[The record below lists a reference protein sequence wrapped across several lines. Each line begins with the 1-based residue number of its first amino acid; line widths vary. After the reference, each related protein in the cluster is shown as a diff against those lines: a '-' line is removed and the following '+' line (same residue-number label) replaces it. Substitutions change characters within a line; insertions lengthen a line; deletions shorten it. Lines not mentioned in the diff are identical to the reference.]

1 MTTKKYTY
9 SLTLILCGY
18 SISLIAVWA
27 SLVVT
32 NVGASEIISNYSN
45 IKVYPST
52 SSFNESSNLRHSPIN
67 MTMMEIIERGDI
79 AMGFNQNKITHHF
92 VAMPDGGKIIITAL
106 NSTDR
111 QTINQIKNHIPD
123 IQKEFSEGNFTKPFF
138 IHAQEVPRAEIMSE
152 KKDLVK
158 YSIQE
163 TNNGSSLL
171 LSTNDKE
178 LVDAIKY
185 FMQFQTRQHYG
196 H

>member
-1 MTTKKYTY
+1 
-9 SLTLILCGY
+9 
-18 SISLIAVWA
+18 LIALWA
-27 SLVVT
+27 LLGVT
-32 NVGASEIISNYSN
+32 NVGASEIISNNSN

-52 SSFNESSNLRHSPIN
+52 SSFNESSHLRHSPTN
-67 MTMMEIIERGDI
+67 MTIMEMIERGDI

-92 VAMPDGGKIIITAL
+92 VATPDGGKIIITSL

-111 QTINQIKNHIPD
+111 QTINQIKNHILD

-138 IHAQEVPRAEIMSE
+138 IHAQEVPGAEIMSE
-152 KKDLVK
+152 KKDLIK

-178 LVDAIKY
+178 LVDAIKQ

>member
-1 MTTKKYTY
+1 
-9 SLTLILCGY
+9 
-18 SISLIAVWA
+18 
-27 SLVVT
+27 
-32 NVGASEIISNYSN
+32 
-45 IKVYPST
+45 
-52 SSFNESSNLRHSPIN
+52 
-67 MTMMEIIERGDI
+67 MTMMEMIERGDI

-92 VAMPDGGKIIITAL
+92 VTTPDGGKIIITSL

-111 QTINQIKNHIPD
+111 QTINQIKNHILD
-123 IQKEFSEGNFTKPFF
+123 IQTEFSEGNFTKPFF

-152 KKDLVK
+152 KKDLIK

-171 LSTNDKE
+171 LSTNNKE
-178 LVDAIKY
+178 LVDAIKQ

>member
-1 MTTKKYTY
+1 MTKKYTY

-18 SISLIAVWA
+18 SVSLTAVWA
-27 SLVVT
+27 SLGVT
-32 NVGASEIISNYSN
+32 NVGAGEIISNNLN

-52 SSFNESSNLRHSPIN
+52 SSFNDLNVRHSPTN
-67 MTMMEIIERGDI
+67 MTMMEMIERGDI

-92 VAMPDGGKIIITAL
+92 VATPDGGKIIITSL

-111 QTINQIKNHIPD
+111 QTINQIKIHILD

-138 IHAQEVPRAEIMSE
+138 IHAQEVPGAEIMSE
-152 KKDLVK
+152 KKDLIK

-178 LVDAIKY
+178 LVDAIKH

>member
-1 MTTKKYTY
+1 MMTKRYTY
-9 SLTLILCGY
+9 SIALILCGY
-18 SISLIAVWA
+18 SISLITIWA
-27 SLVVT
+27 SLGLS
-32 NVGASEIISNYSN
+32 NAGASEIISNNSN

-52 SSFNESSNLRHSPIN
+52 SSFNESYHTRQSPTN
-67 MTMMEIIERGDI
+67 MIMMEMIERGDI

-92 VAMPDGGKIIITAL
+92 VATPDGGKIIITSL

-111 QTINQIKNHIPD
+111 QTINQIKNHILD

-138 IHAQEVPRAEIMSE
+138 IHAQEVPGAEIMSE
-152 KKDLVK
+152 KKDLIK
-158 YSIQE
+158 YSMQE

-178 LVDAIKY
+178 LVDAIKH

>member
-1 MTTKKYTY
+1 MTYTY
-9 SLTLILCGY
+9 TIALILCGY
-18 SISLIAVWA
+18 SISLIAVWI
-27 SLVVT
+27 SLGVT
-32 NVGASEIISNYSN
+32 NVGASEIISNNSTM
-45 IKVYPST
+45 KVYPST
-52 SSFNESSNLRHSPIN
+52 SSFNESSHVKLSPTN
-67 MTMMEIIERGDI
+67 MTMMEMIERGDI

-92 VAMPDGGKIIITAL
+92 VATPDGGMIIITSL

-111 QTINQIKNHIPD
+111 QTINQIKNHILD

-138 IHAQEVPRAEIMSE
+138 IHAQEVPGAEIMSE
-152 KKDLVK
+152 KKDLIK
-158 YSIQE
+158 YSIEE

-178 LVDAIKY
+178 LVDAIKH

>member
-1 MTTKKYTY
+1 MMTKRYTY
-9 SLTLILCGY
+9 SIALILCGY

-27 SLVVT
+27 SLGLS
-32 NVGASEIISNYSN
+32 NAGASEIISNNSN

-52 SSFNESSNLRHSPIN
+52 SSFNESSNVRHSPTN
-67 MTMMEIIERGDI
+67 MTMMEMIERGDI

-92 VAMPDGGKIIITAL
+92 VATPDGGKIIITSL

-111 QTINQIKNHIPD
+111 QTINQIKNHILD

-138 IHAQEVPRAEIMSE
+138 IHAQEVPGAEIMSK
-152 KKDLVK
+152 KKDLIK

-178 LVDAIKY
+178 LVDAIKH

>member
-1 MTTKKYTY
+1 MMTKRYTY
-9 SLTLILCGY
+9 SIALILCGY

-27 SLVVT
+27 SLGLS
-32 NVGASEIISNYSN
+32 NAGASEIISNNSN

-52 SSFNESSNLRHSPIN
+52 SSFNESYHTRQSPTN
-67 MTMMEIIERGDI
+67 MIMMEMIERGDI

-92 VAMPDGGKIIITAL
+92 VATPDGGKIIITSL

-111 QTINQIKNHIPD
+111 QTINQIKNHILD

-138 IHAQEVPRAEIMSE
+138 IHAQEVPGAEIMSK
-152 KKDLVK
+152 KKDLIK

-178 LVDAIKY
+178 LVDAIKH